1 MYSPS
6 LLQRMI
12 DAATDSRNAG
22 DQLEMFGFPAAAAFA
37 WAIAAI
43 SGR

>member
-1 MYSPS
+1 MYGPS

-22 DQLEMFGFPAAAAFA
+22 DQLDMFGLPVAAA

>member
-1 MYSPS
+1 MYGPS

-22 DQLEMFGFPAAAAFA
+22 DQLDMFGLPAAAAFA